1 MKLLTSLLFSTL
13 LLSCTAQTD
22 GKADG
27 TFKDVSNEDA
37 KNLMAAD
44 PYLQIVDV
52 RQNAE
57 VARGMITG
65 AVQMD
70 ISKPTFEKQ
79 LETLDKEKPVLV
91 YCAAGGRSKTAQ
103 EIMQEKGFKIV
114 YNLKYGFEHWED

>member
-1 MKLLTSLLFSTL
+1 MKILASFLFSTL

-22 GKADG
+22 SKGG
-27 TFKDVSNEDA
+27 TFADVSSEEA

-44 PYLQIVDV
+44 HNLQIVDV

-70 ISKPTFEKQ
+70 ISKPAFDKQ

-114 YNLKYGFEHWED
+114 YNLQRGYEQWEE